1 MATAEKMRSQFTIR
15 FLKPPEK
22 TALSLPL
29 ILPNTHKWDAE
40 SGKVTKVW
48 PPPDYTD
55 EKADSNA
62 PPRCSLLTNVKLVI
76 VEEAVKLLL
85 SVDKPL
91 AVLSICGPFRSGKSY
106 FLSRLLGD
114 QFQEVFRVGHTL
126 RACTLGLWISTAV
139 LECEDYAILLV
150 DTQGIDSTS
159 STECVASKL
168 MSLTALL
175 SSYLIYNSKRVPKN
189 DDVEKLRTCCLL
201 SSAVLCRVTKKE
213 LSHVGDCFYPHF
225 LWLLRDVH
233 LDITDEDG
241 TRLEPTEY
249 LHKCVFKLSSDDVQP
264 PSDHAGKLINSFFRS
279 LECQT
284 LSLPSP
290 KNMVLI
296 DIFRQ
301 QQNLNPKFSR
311 ELSNML
317 VYIKERVCLKK
328 GMDGIGSINGPAFT
342 ELVSTFVNALNSD
355 DLPDFQQGWMAQV
368 QMRCSEIA
376 DELVREY
383 KQCMRD
389 SLCGGLPMEE
399 EELLRI
405 HKVVADK
412 KKRVLA
418 SKLLEEDPFSLTV
431 SSESIVESF
440 EQSLCQYDES
450 GAIVGG
456 TFYPFAMENYDVS
469 RTECEALWKK
479 VVDDCG
485 IHKKFHD
492 SIKTLTPVDI
502 THDVNKVEEE
512 YKSKAVGPAK
522 GNVFNIG
529 HNEIIYMSSILHKL
543 PGEPSDLKVIGVG
556 HNMVKLSWDPP
567 VINPQAVNMYHVKVC
582 MDGGEWVT
590 VKETSKTKALITNLF
605 DKTDYKFSVVA
616 ASNLMKGTE
625 ICQSATTKI
634 SEKKEVIMGLIG
646 GAFPVVS
653 AVNYFIREHNRAR
666 DVSLVKAAS
675 VIALTTLLT
684 PVTMIGF
691 PLSGPLLAIS
701 LASDDQLRENCRSE
715 GDLTPEDD

>member
-1 MATAEKMRSQFTIR
+1 M
-15 FLKPPEK
+15 
-22 TALSLPL
+22 
-29 ILPNTHKWDAE
+29 
-40 SGKVTKVW
+40 TKVCA
-48 PPPDYTD
+48 PPDYTD

-76 VEEAVKLLL
+76 VEEAMKLLL

-290 KNMVLI
+290 KNTVLK

-376 DELVREY
+376 DELVHEY
-383 KQCMRD
+383 EQCMRD
-389 SLCGGLPMEE
+389 SLRGDLPMEE

-412 KKRVLA
+412 KRRVLA

-456 TFYPFAMENYDVS
+456 TFYPFATENYDVS

-492 SIKTLTPVDI
+492 SIQTSTAVDI
-502 THDVNKVEEE
+502 TYDVSKVEEE

-522 GNVFNIG
+522 GNVFNTK
-529 HNEIIYMSSILHKL
+529 HHEIMHMSSILHKL

-567 VINPQAVNMYHVKVC
+567 VINPQAVDMYHVKVC

-605 DKTDYKFSVVA
+605 DKADYKFSVVA

-646 GAFPVVS
+646 GALPVVS
-653 AVNYFIREHNRAR
+653 AVNYFIRERNRAR
-666 DVSLVKAAS
+666 DVSLVKAVSA
-675 VIALTTLLT
+675 VALTTLLT
-684 PVTMIGF
+684 PATVISF
-691 PLSGPLLAIS
+691 PLFSGPLIGIS
-701 LASDDQLRENCRSE
+701 VMDQLDKQGKSW
-715 GDLTPEDD
+715 GDLTPEEDN

>member
-1 MATAEKMRSQFTIR
+1 MATAEKTRSQFTLR

-22 TALSLPL
+22 EALSLPL
-29 ILPNTHKWDAE
+29 ILPSTHTWDAE
-40 SGKVTKVW
+40 SGKVTKVRA
-48 PPPDYTD
+48 PHDYD
-55 EKADSNA
+55 DVEAESKAT
-62 PPRCSLLTNVKLVI
+62 PKCSLQTDVKLVI
-76 VEEAVKLLL
+76 VKEAVNLLL

-114 QFQEVFRVGHTL
+114 QFQEIFTVGHTL

-150 DTQGIDSTS
+150 DTQGIDSTC

-201 SSAVLCRVTKKE
+201 SSAVLCRVTKE
-213 LSHVGDCFYPHF
+213 DLTHVGDCFYPHF

-241 TRLEPTEY
+241 TPLEPTEY
-249 LHKCVFKLSSDDVQP
+249 LHKCVLKLSSDDVQP
-264 PSDHAGKLINSFFRS
+264 PSDHAGKLIDSFFRS
-279 LECQT
+279 LECQA
-284 LSLPSP
+284 LSSPSAKP
-290 KNMVLI
+290 NVLKN
-296 DIFRQ
+296 IFRQ
-301 QQNLNPKFSR
+301 QQNLHPKFSR
-311 ELSNML
+311 ELSNIL
-317 VYIKERVCLKK
+317 EYIKERVCLKK
-328 GMDGIGSINGPAFT
+328 GMDGIASINGPAFT
-342 ELVSTFVNALNSD
+342 ELVSTFVNAINSD

-376 DELVREY
+376 DELVDEY
-383 KQCMRD
+383 KQLMTD
-389 SLCGGLPMEE
+389 SLCGDLPMEE
-399 EELLRI
+399 EDLLRI

-412 KKRVLA
+412 KRRALA
-418 SKLLEEDPFSLTV
+418 SKLLEEDPFSLTI
-431 SSESIVESF
+431 SSDSIMESF
-440 EQSLCQYDES
+440 KQNLCQYDES

-456 TFYPFAMENYDVS
+456 AFYPFAMENYYVS
-469 RTECEALWKK
+469 RSECEALWKK

-492 SIKTLTPVDI
+492 SIQTSTAVDI
-502 THDVNKVEEE
+502 THDVSKVEKE

-522 GNVFNIG
+522 GDVFNTR
-529 HNEIIYMSSILHKL
+529 HHEIMHMSSVLHKL

-567 VINPQAVNMYHVKVC
+567 LINPQAVDMYHVKVC

-605 DKTDYKFSVVA
+605 DKADYKFSVVA

-625 ICQSATTKI
+625 IFQSATTKV
-634 SEKKEVIMGLIG
+634 SERKEVAVGLISA
-646 GAFPVVS
+646 AFPVVS
-653 AVNYFIREHNRAR
+653 AVNYIIRERNRAR
-666 DVSLVKAAS
+666 DVSLVKAVSA
-675 VIALTTLLT
+675 ITLTTLLT
-684 PVTMIGF
+684 PATLVSF
-691 PLSGPLLAIS
+691 PLFSGPLVAIS
-701 LASDDQLRENCRSE
+701 LMNQLENQGKSW
-715 GDLTPEDD
+715 GDLTPEEDD